1 MLQTNFICN
10 LLYSGTYPYIYYQ
23 TMQQITD
30 TYISVDNMVSC
41 VAIMLFGFLW
51 NKYGDRLF
59 KHYRLYCILETIL
72 DIVYISITIVTN
84 NLKFYYVSGSLV
96 MALITRNIIYGGTKL
111 RAKVHPSDKE
121 RERYDN
127 NRDMI
132 NACAVLIGNVF
143 AILTDID
150 INILLIVACIGNI
163 IDNIAYY
170 YIWKLVNRKIEKK
183 VNER

>member
-10 LLYSGTYPYIYYQ
+10 LLYSATFPYIYYK

-30 TYISVDNMVSC
+30 TYISVDNIVSC

-51 NKYGDRLF
+51 NKYGDILF

-72 DIVYISITIVTN
+72 DIIYIIITIVTN
-84 NLKFYYVSGSLV
+84 NLKFYYISGSLV
-96 MALITRNIIYGGTKL
+96 MALVTRNVIFGGTRL
-111 RAKVHPSDKE
+111 RAKVHPTDKE

-127 NRDMI
+127 SRDI
-132 NACAVLIGNVF
+132 VNACAVLIGNIF

-150 INILLIVACIGNI
+150 INILLVIACIGNVF
-163 IDNIAYY
+163 DNISYY
-170 YIWKLVNRKIEKK
+170 YIWKLVNKNKS
-183 VNER
+183 